1 MNEVVVKTKTKRAKT
16 MYAIWCK
23 CESPGKLLVLKNKK
37 DTRKSL
43 LQDIVYKEAPGF
55 EGELKLPK
63 RWELEPKS
71 LLSQM
76 PRKIVINQEAK

>member
-1 MNEVVVKTKTKRAKT
+1 MNEVVVKTKTKIAKT

-63 RWELEPKS
+63 RWELKPKS

-76 PRKIVINQEAK
+76 PRKIVINQEA

>member
-1 MNEVVVKTKTKRAKT
+1 MNEVVVKTKTKIAKT
-16 MYAIWCK
+16 MYAICCK
-23 CESPGKLLVLKNKK
+23 CESQGKLLVLKTKK

-55 EGELKLPK
+55 KGELKLPK
-63 RWELEPKS
+63 ELKPKT

-76 PRKIVINQEAK
+76 PSKIVMNQEDK

>member
-1 MNEVVVKTKTKRAKT
+1 
-16 MYAIWCK
+16 MYAICCK
-23 CESPGKLLVLKNKK
+23 CESPGKLLVLKTKK

-55 EGELKLPK
+55 KGELKLPK
-63 RWELEPKS
+63 ELKPKA

-76 PRKIVINQEAK
+76 PSKIVMNQEDK